1 MSFIIRNNKISKIL
15 FIITISIILF
25 SISLNVKA
33 AENKIE
39 IKDGN
44 QIITDT
50 TGTLK
55 TPKVLNVNTNVEK
68 KLTINY
74 VGVDNNRLDYHL
86 EEKEG
91 NLDFDINV
99 LTGEIKLKA
108 KSGTNFGAVFSL
120 VDRQTKKVY
129 PISLVIRAIDGK
141 SKVSLL
147 GSVKNMKFNTISGNM
162 YLEGIADLKRVIE
175 GGINPLNEKPTMYLK
190 NLNTQRTVELSV
202 EKVSTYEYRFRIK
215 AEDMAEDDK
224 YTIYAKISKQNT
236 YADNSSL
243 ERQLTIERAV
253 PNTIENN
260 RYKLTN
266 SDDNIS
272 IKTKPVI
279 YNLNANLVDM
289 YGFHRGQNDYVIGT
303 ADIFLKDND
312 GNRVKPREVKI
323 YAEKNGN
330 KTYFNVYNNRYDFEL
345 LLNNVEAGEYTI
357 YAEATGNNGKTY
369 KEKLNISQ
377 GLRKNLTVSGMQT
390 EARTGES
397 KLVLTKKNK
406 EKEPNYIIRTNTN
419 SMYGFHRAD
428 GNDYI
433 IGTADIFLSDKNG
446 NRVKPR
452 EVKIYA
458 EKDGNKTYFNVYNDR
473 YDFELLLNN
482 VEAGEYTIYAEAIG
496 NDGKTYSEKLW
507 IGGHLRKSI
516 TVSGMQTEARVEE
529 GRIILKKKGEPNYII
544 RTNTN
549 SMYGFHRGDGNDYII
564 GTADIFLS
572 DENGNR
578 VKPREVKIY
587 AEKDGKKT
595 YFNVYND
602 RYDFELLLN
611 SVDAGEYTI
620 YAEAVGNNGKTY
632 SEKLWIGGHLRK
644 NVTVSGMQTEAKVEE
659 GRIILKKKEEPNY
672 IIRTNTNSMYGFH
685 RGDGNDYIIGT
696 ADIFLSDENGN
707 RVKPKEVKIYAEKDG
722 NKTYFNVYNDRY
734 DFELLLN
741 SVEAG
746 EYTIYAEATGN
757 NGKTY
762 SEKLWIGSGL
772 RRDITVNGMK
782 KVAIISNNLLIE
794 KREKDIE
801 YELEQPELV
810 ALVDERQ
817 YIYGNL
823 TVKLKEISN
832 NSYTGIREVKIY
844 AEKDGVKNQ
853 FYVKNIGNE
862 RYYYDFIINHLKNFE
877 NYNIYIEVE
886 DNNGRIYRRGLD
898 FSKIR
903 KNRLIVRGFNRK
915 VNLQGTNMYI
925 EQTNNDEVDFEQGI
939 YGQSGLKVKGD
950 SRGQD
955 LRYYKFGNGKNVF
968 YATFAL
974 HGFEDLWNNDGKELT
989 YIAERFKDY
998 LIRIGKSNIF
1008 KDWTLYL
1015 FPQVN
1020 PDGTNHGWTNNGP
1033 GRTTIYSSA
1042 PGNRGID
1049 LNRNFR
1055 AEGTEHTKFTGD
1067 RNYNGERGF
1076 EAYEAK
1082 FLAEFIKATQ
1092 SKNGKNVLVD
1102 THRMAWRNYRR

>member
-1 MSFIIRNNKISKIL
+1 MSFIIKNNKISKIL
-15 FIITISIILF
+15 FIITISIILL

-44 QIITDT
+44 QIITNT

-74 VGVDNNRLDYHL
+74 VGVDNNRLDYNL

-91 NLDFDINV
+91 NLDFDVNV

-162 YLEGIADLKRVIE
+162 YLEGISDLKRVIE
-175 GGINPLNEKPTMYLK
+175 GGINPLNEKPTMYVK

-224 YTIYAKISKQNT
+224 YIIYAKIAKQNT

-253 PNTIENN
+253 PNAIENN

-312 GNRVKPREVKI
+312 ENRVKPREVKI

-357 YAEATGNNGKTY
+357 YAEAIGNNGKTY

-377 GLRKNLTVSGMQT
+377 GLRKSLTVSGMQT
-390 EARTGES
+390 ESRTGES

-419 SMYGFHRAD
+419 SMYGFH
-428 GNDYI
+428 
-433 IGTADIFLSDKNG
+433 S
-446 NRVKPR
+446 V
-452 EVKIYA
+452 
-458 EKDGNKTYFNVYNDR
+458 
-473 YDFELLLNN
+473 
-482 VEAGEYTIYAEAIG
+482 
-496 NDGKTYSEKLW
+496 
-507 IGGHLRKSI
+507 
-516 TVSGMQTEARVEE
+516 
-529 GRIILKKKGEPNYII
+529 
-544 RTNTN
+544 
-549 SMYGFHRGDGNDYII
+549 DGNDYII

-611 SVDAGEYTI
+611 NVDAGEYAI
-620 YAEAVGNNGKTY
+620 YAEAIGNNGKTY
-632 SEKLWIGGHLRK
+632 R
-644 NVTVSGMQTEAKVEE
+644 
-659 GRIILKKKEEPNY
+659 
-672 IIRTNTNSMYGFH
+672 
-685 RGDGNDYIIGT
+685 
-696 ADIFLSDENGN
+696 
-707 RVKPKEVKIYAEKDG
+707 
-722 NKTYFNVYNDRY
+722 
-734 DFELLLN
+734 
-741 SVEAG
+741 
-746 EYTIYAEATGN
+746 
-757 NGKTY
+757 
-762 SEKLWIGSGL
+762 EKLWIGSGL

-782 KVAIISNNLLIE
+782 KVAIISNNVLIE

-801 YELEQPELV
+801 YVLEQPELV

-832 NSYTGIREVKIY
+832 NSYTGIRNVKIY

-898 FSKIR
+898 FSKLR
-903 KNRLIVRGFNRK
+903 KNRLTVRGFNRK

-1033 GRTTIYSSA
+1033 GRTTLYSSA

-1082 FLAEFIKATQ
+1082 FLSEFIKATQ

-1102 THRMAWRNYRR
+1102 THRMAWRNYRG

>member
-15 FIITISIILF
+15 FFITISIILF
-25 SISLNVKA
+25 GVSLNVKA

-74 VGVDNNRLDYHL
+74 VGVDNNRLDYNL

-91 NLDFDINV
+91 NLDFDVNV

-433 IGTADIFLSDKNG
+433 IGIADIFLSDKNG

-529 GRIILKKKGEPNYII
+529 GRIILKKKG
-544 RTNTN
+544 
-549 SMYGFHRGDGNDYII
+549 
-564 GTADIFLS
+564 
-572 DENGNR
+572 
-578 VKPREVKIY
+578 
-587 AEKDGKKT
+587 
-595 YFNVYND
+595 
-602 RYDFELLLN
+602 
-611 SVDAGEYTI
+611 
-620 YAEAVGNNGKTY
+620 
-632 SEKLWIGGHLRK
+632 
-644 NVTVSGMQTEAKVEE
+644 
-659 GRIILKKKEEPNY
+659 EPNY

-898 FSKIR
+898 FSKLR
-903 KNRLIVRGFNRK
+903 KNRLTVRGFNRK

-1033 GRTTIYSSA
+1033 GRTTLYSSA

-1067 RNYNGERGF
+1067 RNYNGEIGF

-1082 FLAEFIKATQ
+1082 FLSEFIKATQ

>member
-74 VGVDNNRLDYHL
+74 VGVDNNRLDYNL

-91 NLDFDINV
+91 NLDFDVNV

-175 GGINPLNEKPTMYLK
+175 GGINPLNEKPTIYLK

-224 YTIYAKISKQNT
+224 YTIHAKISKQNT

-272 IKTKPVI
+272 IKIKPVT

-289 YGFHRGQNDYVIGT
+289 YGFNRGQNYYVIGT

-369 KEKLNISQ
+369 KEKLNISE

-433 IGTADIFLSDKNG
+433 IGTADIFLSD
-446 NRVKPR
+446 
-452 EVKIYA
+452 
-458 EKDGNKTYFNVYNDR
+458 
-473 YDFELLLNN
+473 
-482 VEAGEYTIYAEAIG
+482 
-496 NDGKTYSEKLW
+496 
-507 IGGHLRKSI
+507 
-516 TVSGMQTEARVEE
+516 
-529 GRIILKKKGEPNYII
+529 
-544 RTNTN
+544 
-549 SMYGFHRGDGNDYII
+549 
-564 GTADIFLS
+564 
-572 DENGNR
+572 
-578 VKPREVKIY
+578 
-587 AEKDGKKT
+587 
-595 YFNVYND
+595 
-602 RYDFELLLN
+602 
-611 SVDAGEYTI
+611 
-620 YAEAVGNNGKTY
+620 
-632 SEKLWIGGHLRK
+632 
-644 NVTVSGMQTEAKVEE
+644 
-659 GRIILKKKEEPNY
+659 
-672 IIRTNTNSMYGFH
+672 
-685 RGDGNDYIIGT
+685 
-696 ADIFLSDENGN
+696 ENGN

-722 NKTYFNVYNDRY
+722 NKTYFNVYNNRY

-741 SVEAG
+741 NVDAG

-762 SEKLWIGSGL
+762 REKLWIGSGL

-832 NSYTGIREVKIY
+832 NSYTGIRNVKIY

-898 FSKIR
+898 FSKLR
-903 KNRLIVRGFNRK
+903 KNRLTVRGFNRK

-1033 GRTTIYSSA
+1033 GRTTLYSSA

-1102 THRMAWRNYRR
+1102 THRMAWRNYRG

>member
-419 SMYGFHRAD
+419 SMYGFHR
-428 GNDYI
+428 
-433 IGTADIFLSDKNG
+433 
-446 NRVKPR
+446 
-452 EVKIYA
+452 
-458 EKDGNKTYFNVYNDR
+458 
-473 YDFELLLNN
+473 
-482 VEAGEYTIYAEAIG
+482 
-496 NDGKTYSEKLW
+496 
-507 IGGHLRKSI
+507 
-516 TVSGMQTEARVEE
+516 
-529 GRIILKKKGEPNYII
+529 
-544 RTNTN
+544 
-549 SMYGFHRGDGNDYII
+549 
-564 GTADIFLS
+564 
-572 DENGNR
+572 
-578 VKPREVKIY
+578 
-587 AEKDGKKT
+587 
-595 YFNVYND
+595 
-602 RYDFELLLN
+602 
-611 SVDAGEYTI
+611 
-620 YAEAVGNNGKTY
+620 
-632 SEKLWIGGHLRK
+632 
-644 NVTVSGMQTEAKVEE
+644 
-659 GRIILKKKEEPNY
+659 
-672 IIRTNTNSMYGFH
+672 
-685 RGDGNDYIIGT
+685 GDGNDYIIGT

-722 NKTYFNVYNDRY
+722 KKTYFNVYNDRY

-968 YATFAL
+968 YATFAV

>member
-74 VGVDNNRLDYHL
+74 VGVDNNRLDYNL

-91 NLDFDINV
+91 NLDFDVNV

-175 GGINPLNEKPTMYLK
+175 GGINPLNEKPTIYLK

-224 YTIYAKISKQNT
+224 YTIHAKISKQNT

-272 IKTKPVI
+272 IKIKPVT

-289 YGFHRGQNDYVIGT
+289 YGFNRGQNYYVIGT

-369 KEKLNISQ
+369 KEKLNISE

-406 EKEPNYIIRTNTN
+406 EK
-419 SMYGFHRAD
+419 
-428 GNDYI
+428 
-433 IGTADIFLSDKNG
+433 
-446 NRVKPR
+446 
-452 EVKIYA
+452 
-458 EKDGNKTYFNVYNDR
+458 
-473 YDFELLLNN
+473 
-482 VEAGEYTIYAEAIG
+482 
-496 NDGKTYSEKLW
+496 
-507 IGGHLRKSI
+507 
-516 TVSGMQTEARVEE
+516 
-529 GRIILKKKGEPNYII
+529 
-544 RTNTN
+544 
-549 SMYGFHRGDGNDYII
+549 
-564 GTADIFLS
+564 
-572 DENGNR
+572 
-578 VKPREVKIY
+578 
-587 AEKDGKKT
+587 
-595 YFNVYND
+595 
-602 RYDFELLLN
+602 
-611 SVDAGEYTI
+611 
-620 YAEAVGNNGKTY
+620 
-632 SEKLWIGGHLRK
+632 
-644 NVTVSGMQTEAKVEE
+644 
-659 GRIILKKKEEPNY
+659 EPNY

-722 NKTYFNVYNDRY
+722 NKTYFNVYNNRY

-741 SVEAG
+741 NVDAG

-762 SEKLWIGSGL
+762 REKLWIGSGL

-832 NSYTGIREVKIY
+832 NSYTGIRNVKIY

-898 FSKIR
+898 FSKLR
-903 KNRLIVRGFNRK
+903 KNRLTVRGFNRK

-1033 GRTTIYSSA
+1033 GRTTLYSSA

-1102 THRMAWRNYRR
+1102 THRMAWRNYRG

>member
-74 VGVDNNRLDYHL
+74 VGVDNNRLDYNL

-91 NLDFDINV
+91 NLDFDVNV

-243 ERQLTIERAV
+243 ERQLTIERAI

-312 GNRVKPREVKI
+312 GNRIKPREVKI
-323 YAEKNGN
+323 YAEKNGK

-345 LLNNVEAGEYTI
+345 LLNNVEEGEYTI

-390 EARTGES
+390 EAKTGES

-419 SMYGFHRAD
+419 SMYGFHRGD

-433 IGTADIFLSDKNG
+433 IGTADIFLSDENG

-458 EKDGNKTYFNVYNDR
+458 EKDGKKTYFNVYNDR

-482 VEAGEYTIYAEAIG
+482 VDAGEYTIYAEATG
-496 NDGKTYSEKLW
+496 NNGKTYSEKLW
-507 IGGHLRKSI
+507 IGGHLRKNI
-516 TVSGMQTEARVEE
+516 TVSGMQTEVRVEE

-611 SVDAGEYTI
+611 SV
-620 YAEAVGNNGKTY
+620 
-632 SEKLWIGGHLRK
+632 
-644 NVTVSGMQTEAKVEE
+644 
-659 GRIILKKKEEPNY
+659 
-672 IIRTNTNSMYGFH
+672 
-685 RGDGNDYIIGT
+685 
-696 ADIFLSDENGN
+696 
-707 RVKPKEVKIYAEKDG
+707 
-722 NKTYFNVYNDRY
+722 
-734 DFELLLN
+734 
-741 SVEAG
+741 EAG
-746 EYTIYAEATGN
+746 EYTIYAEAIGN

-762 SEKLWIGSGL
+762 REKLWIGSGL

-823 TVKLKEISN
+823 IVKLKEISN
-832 NSYTGIREVKIY
+832 NSYTGIRNVKIY

-898 FSKIR
+898 FSKLR
-903 KNRLIVRGFNRK
+903 KNRLTVRGFNRK

-1033 GRTTIYSSA
+1033 GRTTLYSSA

-1067 RNYNGERGF
+1067 RNYNGEIGF

-1082 FLAEFIKATQ
+1082 FLSEFIKATQ

>member
-15 FIITISIILF
+15 FIITISIIFF

-33 AENKIE
+33 VENKIE

-68 KLTINY
+68 RLTINY
-74 VGVDNNRLDYHL
+74 VGVDNNRLDYNL

-91 NLDFDINV
+91 NLDFDVNV

-129 PISLVIRAIDGK
+129 SISLVIRAIDGK

-175 GGINPLNEKPTMYLK
+175 GGINSLNEKPTMYLK

-236 YADNSSL
+236 YADNSRL

-260 RYKLTN
+260 RYKFTN

-272 IKTKPVI
+272 IKTKPVT

-357 YAEATGNNGKTY
+357 YAEAIGNNGKTY

-397 KLVLTKKNK
+397 KLFLTKKNK
-406 EKEPNYIIRTNTN
+406 EK
-419 SMYGFHRAD
+419 
-428 GNDYI
+428 
-433 IGTADIFLSDKNG
+433 
-446 NRVKPR
+446 
-452 EVKIYA
+452 
-458 EKDGNKTYFNVYNDR
+458 
-473 YDFELLLNN
+473 
-482 VEAGEYTIYAEAIG
+482 
-496 NDGKTYSEKLW
+496 
-507 IGGHLRKSI
+507 
-516 TVSGMQTEARVEE
+516 
-529 GRIILKKKGEPNYII
+529 
-544 RTNTN
+544 
-549 SMYGFHRGDGNDYII
+549 
-564 GTADIFLS
+564 
-572 DENGNR
+572 
-578 VKPREVKIY
+578 
-587 AEKDGKKT
+587 
-595 YFNVYND
+595 
-602 RYDFELLLN
+602 
-611 SVDAGEYTI
+611 
-620 YAEAVGNNGKTY
+620 
-632 SEKLWIGGHLRK
+632 
-644 NVTVSGMQTEAKVEE
+644 
-659 GRIILKKKEEPNY
+659 EPNY

-741 SVEAG
+741 NVEAG
-746 EYTIYAEATGN
+746 EYTIYAEAVGN

-762 SEKLWIGSGL
+762 REKLWIGSGL

-801 YELEQPELV
+801 YMLEQPELV

-898 FSKIR
+898 FSKLR
-903 KNRLIVRGFNRK
+903 KNRLTVRGFNRK
-915 VNLQGTNMYI
+915 INLQGTNMYI
-925 EQTNNDEVDFEQGI
+925 EQTNNDEIDFEQGI

>member
-1 MSFIIRNNKISKIL
+1 MSFIIKNNKISKIL
-15 FIITISIILF
+15 FIITISIILL

-44 QIITDT
+44 QIITNT

-74 VGVDNNRLDYHL
+74 VGVDNNRLDYNL

-91 NLDFDINV
+91 NLDFDVNV

-175 GGINPLNEKPTMYLK
+175 GGINSLNEKPTMYLK

-224 YTIYAKISKQNT
+224 YTIHAKISKQNT

-260 RYKLTN
+260 RYRLTN

-272 IKTKPVI
+272 INIKPVT

-289 YGFHRGQNDYVIGT
+289 YGFNRGQNDYVIGN

-312 GNRVKPREVKI
+312 GNRIKPREVKI
-323 YAEKNGN
+323 YAEKNGK

-390 EARTGES
+390 EAKTGES

-419 SMYGFHRAD
+419 
-428 GNDYI
+428 N
-433 IGTADIFLSDKNG
+433 
-446 NRVKPR
+446 
-452 EVKIYA
+452 
-458 EKDGNKTYFNVYNDR
+458 
-473 YDFELLLNN
+473 
-482 VEAGEYTIYAEAIG
+482 
-496 NDGKTYSEKLW
+496 
-507 IGGHLRKSI
+507 
-516 TVSGMQTEARVEE
+516 
-529 GRIILKKKGEPNYII
+529 
-544 RTNTN
+544 
-549 SMYGFHRGDGNDYII
+549 MYGFHRGDGNDYII

-632 SEKLWIGGHLRK
+632 SEKLWIG
-644 NVTVSGMQTEAKVEE
+644 SG
-659 GRIILKKKEEPNY
+659 I
-672 IIRTNTNSMYGFH
+672 
-685 RGDGNDYIIGT
+685 
-696 ADIFLSDENGN
+696 
-707 RVKPKEVKIYAEKDG
+707 
-722 NKTYFNVYNDRY
+722 
-734 DFELLLN
+734 
-741 SVEAG
+741 
-746 EYTIYAEATGN
+746 
-757 NGKTY
+757 
-762 SEKLWIGSGL
+762 

-782 KVAIISNNLLIE
+782 KVAIISNNVLIE

-801 YELEQPELV
+801 YVLEQPELV

-832 NSYTGIREVKIY
+832 NSYTGIRNVKIY

-898 FSKIR
+898 FSKLR
-903 KNRLIVRGFNRK
+903 KNRLTVRGFNRK

-1015 FPQVN
+1015 FSQVN

-1033 GRTTIYSSA
+1033 GRTTLYSSA

-1082 FLAEFIKATQ
+1082 FLSEFIKATQ

-1102 THRMAWRNYRR
+1102 THRMAWRNYRG